1 MTRTRHA
8 PPEDLRFEWRWTF
21 GAPPEVVWPLISDT
35 ERFNRAAGIPP
46 VQFEMVSSP
55 ERGIYRI
62 GRLKSGARTIS
73 WDEHPFDFE
82 EPRRFSVLRRY
93 HSGPVAEAEFMA
105 ELTPQGSGTELLY
118 RIRVRSRRTSDVARN
133 RREFGVTLK
142 KSFDRAYKGLARHL
156 SSPIPTYPEPA
167 ALGPSLRAPFREALA
182 SLPHSE
188 RLIDFLTE
196 AAAPDLVRMRPFRL
210 ARAWGIPRDE
220 ALRLFLNA
228 TLKGVLEARW
238 VLLCPSC
245 RGSQA
250 EAPSLSAMRPEGHC
264 DSCQADFTADFDR
277 LMELT
282 FRVAARWKRLEVA
295 EYCVGGPG
303 RTPHVVSQFP
313 LTRSQPAAKTL
324 RLKPGAYRAKAFL
337 SGRAVPL
344 EVVDGGPS
352 SVSLVVTPQGVRPDE
367 IRIGS
372 PAEVHVENT
381 LPQDSYFAVERT
393 AWADDACTAAYV
405 SCFQDYRDL
414 FGRDVLAPGVAVQV
428 AEVTVL
434 FTDLKDS
441 TATYGR
447 IGDASAFGLV
457 RDHFAILTAIVG
469 THRGAI
475 VKTIGDAIM
484 AVFLDPADALAAAFA
499 MHEGITRL
507 RAPDGQPVILKVGL
521 HTGPCF
527 AVTLNER
534 LDYFGTVVNL
544 AARIQGQSLGG
555 DTVLEESIA
564 ERPAIAPLLR
574 GQPLER
580 YDAQLKGIRGVRRLV
595 RVGVPL

>member
-1 MTRTRHA
+1 MKATR
-8 PPEDLRFEWRWTF
+8 PPATDDLRFEWRWTF
-21 GAPPEVVWPLISDT
+21 GAPPEVVWPVIADT

-46 VQFEMVSSP
+46 VTFEMMSSP
-55 ERGIYRI
+55 ERGIYRV
-62 GRLKSGARTIS
+62 GRVKQGSRWLV

-105 ELTPQGSGTELLY
+105 ELAPKDGGTELTY
-118 RIRVRSRRTSDVARN
+118 RIRVRSRRPADVARN
-133 RREFGVTLK
+133 RRDFTALK
-142 KSFDRAYKGLARHL
+142 KSFDKAYRSAAKHL
-156 SSPIPTYPEPA
+156 TSPAPTYPEPP
-167 ALGPSLRAPFREALA
+167 ALGASFRADFREALA

-188 RLIDFLTE
+188 RLIAFLTE

-210 ARAWGIPRDE
+210 ARLWDIPRDE
-220 ALRLFLNA
+220 ALRVFLNA
-228 TLKGVLEARW
+228 TLKGVLEASW

-245 RGSQA
+245 RGTQA
-250 EAPSLSAMRPEGHC
+250 QAPQLSELRPEGHC

-282 FRVAARWKRLEVA
+282 FRVAPQWKVIEMP

-303 RTPHVVSQFP
+303 RMPHVAAQFP
-313 LTRSQPAAKTL
+313 LGRGQTAQKEV
-324 RLKPGAYRAKAFL
+324 RLSPGAYRAKAFL
-337 SGRAVPL
+337 SGRAVPV

-352 SVSLVVTPQGVRPDE
+352 QISMTATAEGVTPPD

-372 PAEVHVENT
+372 PCRIEVVNR
-381 LPQDSYFAVERT
+381 LPQDSYLAIERT
-393 AWADDACTAAYV
+393 AWADDACSAAYV

-414 FGRDVLAPGVAVQV
+414 FSRDVLAPGVAVKV

-447 IGDASAFGLV
+447 LGDASAFGLV
-457 RDHFAILTAIVG
+457 RDHFSVLTAIVR
-469 THRGAI
+469 THEGAI

-484 AVFLDPADALAAAFA
+484 AVFLDPARALTAGFA
-499 MHEGITRL
+499 MHDAIARL

-521 HTGPCF
+521 HAGPCF

-544 AARIQGQSLGG
+544 AARIQSQSIGG
-555 DTVLEESIA
+555 DTVLEEGVS
-564 ERPAIAPLLR
+564 ERPAVARLLAGR
-574 GQPLER
+574 PMEK
-580 YDAQLKGIRGVRRLV
+580 YEAELKGIQGVRRLV
-595 RVGVPL
+595 RVGTPL